1 MAGDLLC
8 DMANK
13 CCLWLEIFLISP
25 TCYVAAAGGPTPFGL
40 GGIAT
45 H

>member
-1 MAGDLLC
+1 MAVDLLC

-40 GGIAT
+40 VGIAT